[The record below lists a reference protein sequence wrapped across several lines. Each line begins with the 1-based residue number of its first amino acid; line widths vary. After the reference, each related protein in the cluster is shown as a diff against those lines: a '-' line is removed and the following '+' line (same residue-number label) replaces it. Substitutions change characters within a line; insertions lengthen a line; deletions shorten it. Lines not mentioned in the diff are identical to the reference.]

1 VLKEIKEG
9 NKLKKLL
16 MITPTKTENKIINK
30 SSALRI
36 VVKILL
42 LAELVEAQKI
52 ETESLAEG
60 NALKI

>member
-30 SSALRI
+30 SSALSI
-36 VVKILL
+36 AVEILF
-42 LAELVEAQKI
+42 EKNEQKD
-52 ETESLAEG
+52 
-60 NALKI
+60 